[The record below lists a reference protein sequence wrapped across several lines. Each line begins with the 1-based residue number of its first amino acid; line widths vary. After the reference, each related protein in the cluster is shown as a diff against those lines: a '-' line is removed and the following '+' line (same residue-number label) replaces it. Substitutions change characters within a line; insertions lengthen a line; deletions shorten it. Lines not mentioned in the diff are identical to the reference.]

1 MNPQAYSQK
10 AGNSKTILQPTLLWV
25 LCYWKEKKEKE
36 KNTDSLT
43 CTFRVSHTVHE
54 GWNAVN
60 MTLVDNLGEHIK

>member
-10 AGNSKTILQPTLLWV
+10 AGNSKTSLQPTLPLSFV
-25 LCYWKEKKEKE
+25 LLKGKKKEKE

-54 GWNAVN
+54 G
-60 MTLVDNLGEHIK
+60 